1 MWNRSIGAMKLWSY
15 TNNIPNTFKFSQI
28 AWPSA
33 PLFFSFSP
41 SRKLAT
47 HIINSLPTNHLY
59 HLAVSNISAH
69 KDVHN
74 TSKICL
80 LYHHTPKY
88 KKTKAKQN
96 PSTPPKFHS
105 HNWFSFPSLASPCLF
120 LPSQP
125 TYLLDYISLIT
136 PTPSLPRPSP
146 LWLPQLSLH
155 YFSRWRQH
163 LLSGLPDSL
172 CQPSPSPIHGPHHR
186 SRLSKSQSDRSSC
199 LEQNKKRL

>member
-33 PLFFSFSP
+33 PLFFTFSP
-41 SRKLAT
+41 SPKLAT

-59 HLAVSNISAH
+59 HLAVSNISIH

-88 KKTKAKQN
+88 KKTKTKQN

-105 HNWFSFPSLASPCLF
+105 HNWSSFSSLASPS
-120 LPSQP
+120 LPSLTANLSPWLYQ
-125 TYLLDYISLIT
+125 LNHSHSI
-136 PTPSLPRPSP
+136 PSP
-146 LWLPQLSLH
+146 P
-155 YFSRWRQH
+155 F
-163 LLSGLPDSL
+163 PTVTAPA
-172 CQPSPSPIHGPHHR
+172 QPSSFLTLKATA
-186 SRLSKSQSDRSSC
+186 S
-199 LEQNKKRL
+199 